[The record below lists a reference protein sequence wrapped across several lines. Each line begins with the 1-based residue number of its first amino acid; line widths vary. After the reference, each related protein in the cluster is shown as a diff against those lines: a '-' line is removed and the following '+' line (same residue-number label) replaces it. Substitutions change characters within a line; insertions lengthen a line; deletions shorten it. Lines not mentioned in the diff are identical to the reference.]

1 MALQIMFVMCLMR
14 SDRAA
19 TVHTGNLTGERV
31 DHTGAG
37 ERSRMRGYLL
47 LYTVPE
53 FHINDRLMGTCMY
66 CGSSVRQHK
75 SDNKHYMQCHTREIS
90 RQACMG
96 AFIPLAE
103 LERTIL
109 NEVRSLNQ
117 MLLDQDKVARSIDFE
132 TALKQQ
138 RAKVEA
144 EKSSYQEKVDEFAEA
159 IRQLYIDKTAGLI
172 SPRDYFE
179 MSEGFQVDKVKFEGL
194 IRSCE
199 ERIRDLDMRI
209 EIGDNRE
216 ELLARYVDLDHLTR
230 NMTEVLID
238 HVEIGRRCKE
248 SGKVPVT
255 IFWNF

>member
-1 MALQIMFVMCLMR
+1 
-14 SDRAA
+14 
-19 TVHTGNLTGERV
+19 
-31 DHTGAG
+31 
-37 ERSRMRGYLL
+37 
-47 LYTVPE
+47 
-53 FHINDRLMGTCMY
+53 
-66 CGSSVRQHK
+66 
-75 SDNKHYMQCHTREIS
+75 
-90 RQACMG
+90 
-96 AFIPLAE
+96 
-103 LERTIL
+103 
-109 NEVRSLNQ
+109 

-144 EKSSYQEKVDEFAEA
+144 EQSSYQEKVDEFAEA

-248 SGKVPVT
+248 SGKVPVS